1 MIEQYPVWDGNSG
14 MLGGEDIALIRELVR
29 QIPTGQKPR
38 LVVDLGAGSG
48 TSALAV
54 FTAGREDIRVV
65 SIDVR
70 QEALEAT
77 KANMEKYGFIERWQG
92 RMGRSDQIEWSKV
105 HKIEL
110 LLCDSTHDYA
120 SQADELNHWLPY
132 VIQGGLVWV
141 HDYTDRS
148 RYPGVSMAI
157 DEAIAAGR
165 LAQIETRG
173 LSWAGKRL

>member
-1 MIEQYPVWDGNSG
+1 MTKLPVWDGNSG

-38 LVVDLGAGSG
+38 LVMDLGAGSG
-48 TSALAV
+48 TSALAA

-92 RMGRSDQIEWSKV
+92 RIGRSDRVAWSGQSM
-105 HKIEL
+105 IDL

-120 SQADELNHWLPY
+120 SQADELEKWLPF
-132 VIQGGLVWV
+132 VWPKGLVWV

>member
-1 MIEQYPVWDGNSG
+1 MTKLPVWDGNSG

-54 FTAGREDIRVV
+54 FTAGRDDIRVV
-65 SIDVR
+65 SVDVR
-70 QEALEAT
+70 REALDNT
-77 KANMEKYGFIERWQG
+77 RANMEQYGFLTRWQG
-92 RMGRSDQIEWSKV
+92 LQGRSDRIAWSGDAM
-105 HKIEL
+105 IDL

-120 SQADELNHWLPY
+120 SQADELEKWLPY
-132 VIQGGLVWV
+132 VWPKGLVWV
-141 HDYTDRS
+141 HDYTDQS

-157 DEAIAAGR
+157 DEAVKAGR
-165 LAQIETRG
+165 LKKIETRG
-173 LSWAGKRL
+173 LSWAGRRV